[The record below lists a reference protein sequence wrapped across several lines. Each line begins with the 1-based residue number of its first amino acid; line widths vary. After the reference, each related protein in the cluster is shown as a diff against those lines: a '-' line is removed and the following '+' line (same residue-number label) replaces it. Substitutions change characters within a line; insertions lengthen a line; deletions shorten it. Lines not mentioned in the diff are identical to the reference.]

1 MKYSVI
7 VLAIMMFSCGVVFAA
22 AFHQS
27 ETRTAFGGEKS
38 IAVSQDRV
46 TGNQIHLYKDKLVIA
61 AEGLMYAKVEDT
73 KSMEPLLSKN
83 SHTIEAAPVIENLK
97 VGDIISFYE
106 PSVDKVVVHMIIEI
120 GYDEQGWYARTSGYN
135 NVYAD
140 SWKVRFENIKGVVVG
155 VLN

>member
-1 MKYSVI
+1 MKYWII
-7 VLAIMMFSCGVVFAA
+7 VFAVVMFSCGVLLAT
-22 AFHQS
+22 AFHQT
-27 ETRTAFGGEKS
+27 ETRTAFGGTEGS
-38 IAVSQDRV
+38 AISQDRI

-73 KSMEPLLSKN
+73 KSMEPILSKN
-83 SHTIEAAPVIENLK
+83 SHTIEAFPVIENLK
-97 VGDIISFYE
+97 AGDIISFYE
-106 PSVDKVVVHMIIEI
+106 PSVSTVVVHMIIEI

-140 SWKVRFENIKGVVVG
+140 PWKVRFENIKGVVVG